1 MNMSYEQW
9 KADRLMKQ
17 AKKKARKTLI
27 KEGHHPKTAA
37 KLVNQ
42 ALKRIHTAQEN
53 AETQN

>member
-53 AETQN
+53 AETQD